1 MEFAFRNIS
10 ILAHLKPVAFQA
22 VRHKGV
28 KKYNRI
34 NWRPIPPKTRRD
46 SFYKQHEPLDW
57 KTTVLNYKKKLAD
70 QASEPL
76 PPPSPMHVV
85 SRCKSLKGQTKEC
98 KALCSHFGIGG
109 KLHKQVVIPNSSSN
123 NELLMQIKHL
133 IRIKPL
139 SLPQGLPETSSE
151 TWNSQLKTD
160 GSLHIIKSLQ
170 PIEDAPKPTRLMCN
184 QTLLDSNRRQM
195 DNYGLLREY
204 VKTKY
209 VWRYNEDNREFSYR
223 PKITD

>member
-109 KLHKQVVIPNSSSN
+109 K
-123 NELLMQIKHL
+123 
-133 IRIKPL
+133 
-139 SLPQGLPETSSE
+139 
-151 TWNSQLKTD
+151 
-160 GSLHIIKSLQ
+160 
-170 PIEDAPKPTRLMCN
+170 PIEDVPKPTRLMCN